1 MPTIVIS
8 LKNPIKRNDFYQRIY
23 MQVVWGILPKRRASR
38 TLRGRVAWQDIK
50 IHTPDVAA
58 RLGV

>member
-1 MPTIVIS
+1 MPAIVIS
-8 LKNPIKRNDFYQRIY
+8 LKNPIKRNDFYLRIY
-23 MQVVWGILPKRRASR
+23 MQVVWGILPQRRASR
-38 TLRGRVAWQDIK
+38 TSRGRVAWQDIK